1 MCPKER
7 EDAPSPTHIRGCS
20 LPGGPRRGGH
30 GPGDGV
36 GHAHQGR
43 LPVCT
48 VREGR
53 YRAHSAASA
62 RAAYER
68 DARRR
73 RDRTRR
79 EGERLLPVRSGRHP
93 DPAHTRRSR
102 VGGTWEGARACAGHR
117 PCPGHEIRGPHRLAQ
132 PRPHVLRR
140 RGCLLDRS
148 RLRAGIRLAHIFSAD
163 LPGLLRL
170 HSPVE
175 RAQVLRSRIQHA
187 ESLPSGSRRFADAP
201 SGIGHERPRRAGRSP
216 MGGGDR
222 PAVHRH
228 AGAVGHERRHGLPAD
243 RREGAVDRGVQ
254 HPVPGVLAVVQLLR
268 IPGQAAFRDSRL
280 WRDSDAQLG
289 VDVLAAGG
297 GRARASNS
305 RRSRTG
311 RSTNTYAALRWRRR
325 RGGTRCS
332 CASTGR

>member
-1 MCPKER
+1 MSRSPALSRPRDTRSASPCAATAARPT
-7 EDAPSPTHIRGCS
+7 APW
-20 LPGGPRRGGH
+20 LP
-30 GPGDGV
+30 
-36 GHAHQGR
+36 
-43 LPVCT
+43 
-48 VREGR
+48 
-53 YRAHSAASA
+53 
-62 RAAYER
+62 
-68 DARRR
+68 
-73 RDRTRR
+73 
-79 EGERLLPVRSGRHP
+79 
-93 DPAHTRRSR
+93 
-102 VGGTWEGARACAGHR
+102 
-117 PCPGHEIRGPHRLAQ
+117 
-132 PRPHVLRR
+132 
-140 RGCLLDRS
+140 LDRS
-148 RLRAGIRLAHIFSAD
+148 RLRPGIRLAHIFSAD

-297 GRARASNS
+297 GRAELRTREGRERGV
-305 RRSRTG
+305 RRIHTQLC
-311 RSTNTYAALRWRRR
+311 A
-325 RGGTRCS
+325 GGEGVGAPMF